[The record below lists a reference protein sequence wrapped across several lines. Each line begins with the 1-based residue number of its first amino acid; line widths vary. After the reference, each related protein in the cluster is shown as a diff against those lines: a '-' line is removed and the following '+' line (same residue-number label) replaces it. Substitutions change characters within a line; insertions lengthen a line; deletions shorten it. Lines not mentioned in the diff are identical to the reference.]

1 MAASSRMQLIPSTGV
16 LLGAIAAGVV
26 AAVLVNVYIGNVE
39 SRYTAGSMRVLVT
52 KEKIAQGQPLNAKL
66 FKEEYVTGPWTK
78 VFDGALKPENASLL
92 DGTKTALRPIGA
104 GEPIFWGDLYPEDVV
119 ELLINPR
126 RGEDLLTIPVQ
137 SDNSPGRQLQ
147 PGGYVRLYAVFD
159 LDPDPRKE
167 QRETLPVIENVQVR
181 AVGGSTRPTAADKRA
196 NYDNI
201 GILVTQDQAIKLL
214 QIQDVMVE
222 KSFVVTVTHR
232 PDKVEELEPKINPD
246 VLRFIESRGTVS
258 PLP

>member
-1 MAASSRMQLIPSTGV
+1 MAATSRMQLIPSTGV

-26 AAVLVNVYIGNVE
+26 AAFLVNVYIGSVE
-39 SRYTAGSMRVLVT
+39 SRYTSGSMSIYVLKEPVKEGQSLNVKQLTTVRVPPIF
-52 KEKIAQGQPLNAKL
+52 ENA
-66 FKEEYVTGPWTK
+66 FKK
-78 VFDGALKPENASLL
+78 ALKPGEEGYLM
-92 DGTKTALRPIGA
+92 DKTAPRAMGEGQPIYY
-104 GEPIFWGDLYPEDVV
+104 GDLYEERDI
-119 ELLINPR
+119 ELPVNP
-126 RGEDLLTIPVQ
+126 GQGYDLLTIPVQ

-159 LDPDPRKE
+159 LDPDTQKE
-167 QRETLPVIENVQVR
+167 QRETLDVIENVQVR
-181 AVGGSTRPTAADKRA
+181 AVDGSTRPTAADKRA
-196 NYDNI
+196 RYDNI
-201 GILVTQDQAIKLL
+201 SILVTQVQAKQLL

-232 PDKVEELEPKINPD
+232 PDRVQDLEPKINPE

>member
-16 LLGAIAAGVV
+16 LLGAIAAGV
-26 AAVLVNVYIGNVE
+26 AAAILIIVYIGSVE
-39 SRYTAGSMRVLVT
+39 SRYKGESMKVLVARD
-52 KEKIAQGQPLNAKL
+52 KITVGQPLNAKL
-66 FKEEYVTGPWTK
+66 FTEKPVTGPWTE
-78 VFDGALKPENASLL
+78 VFAGALKPENASLL

-104 GEPIFWGDLYPEDVV
+104 GEPIFWGDLYPEDVM
-119 ELLINPR
+119 ELPINPR

-147 PGGYVRLYAVFD
+147 PGGYVRLYAAFD

-167 QRETLPVIENVQVR
+167 QRETMDVIENVQVR
-181 AVGGSTRPTAADKRA
+181 AVDGSTRPVAADKRGR
-196 NYDNI
+196 YDNI
-201 GILVTQDQAIKLL
+201 SILVTQDQAKKLL

-232 PDKVEELEPKINPD
+232 PDQVKDLEPKINPE
-246 VLRFIESRGTVS
+246 VLRFIESRGTVV
-258 PLP
+258 PP

>member
-1 MAASSRMQLIPSTGV
+1 MAASNRMQLIPSTGV

-26 AAVLVNVYIGNVE
+26 AAVLINVYIGSVE
-39 SRYTAGSMRVLVT
+39 SRYTAGSMSIYVLKEPVKEGQSLLVKQLTTVRVPRIF
-52 KEKIAQGQPLNAKL
+52 EKAFEK
-66 FKEEYVTGPWTK
+66 
-78 VFDGALKPENASLL
+78 ALKPGEEGYLMN
-92 DGTKTALRPIGA
+92 KTAPRTM
-104 GEPIFWGDLYPEDVV
+104 GEGQPIFYGDLYEEGVI
-119 ELLINPR
+119 ELPINPR

-167 QRETLPVIENVQVR
+167 QRETMDVIENVQVR
-181 AVGGSTRPTAADKRA
+181 AVDGSTRPTAADKRGR
-196 NYDNI
+196 YDNI
-201 GILVTQDQAIKLL
+201 SILVTQDQAKKLL

-222 KSFVVTVTHR
+222 KSFIVTVTHR
-232 PDKVEELEPKINPD
+232 PDSVVELEPKINPE

>member
-1 MAASSRMQLIPSTGV
+1 MQLIPSTGV

-39 SRYTAGSMRVLVT
+39 SRYTAGSMRVLVA

-66 FKEEYVTGPWTK
+66 FKEEYVTGPWTN
-78 VFDGALKPENASLL
+78 VFDGALKPENARLL
-92 DGTKTALRPIGA
+92 DGTKTAPRPIGA
-104 GEPIFWGDLYPEDVV
+104 GEPIFYGDLYDEGAPDP
-119 ELLINPR
+119 LINPS
-126 RGEDLLTIPVQ
+126 RGYDLLTIPVQ

-167 QRETLPVIENVQVR
+167 QRETMDVIENVQVR
-181 AVGGSTRPTAADKRA
+181 AVDGSTRPIPADKRA
-196 NYDNI
+196 RYDNI
-201 GILVTQDQAIKLL
+201 SILVTQDQAIKLL
-214 QIQDVMVE
+214 RIQDVLVDG
-222 KSFVVTVTHR
+222 SFTVTVTHR
-232 PDKVEELEPKINPD
+232 PDQVRELEPKINPE
-246 VLRFIESRGTVS
+246 VLRFIESRGMVS

>member
-26 AAVLVNVYIGNVE
+26 AAVLINVYIGSVE
-39 SRYTAGSMRVLVT
+39 SRYTAGSMSIYVLKEPVKEGQSLLAKQLTTVRVPRIF
-52 KEKIAQGQPLNAKL
+52 EK
-66 FKEEYVTGPWTK
+66 
-78 VFDGALKPENASLL
+78 ALKPGEEGYLR
-92 DGTKTALRPIGA
+92 DKTAPRSMGEGQPIYY
-104 GEPIFWGDLYPEDVV
+104 GDLYEEGVT
-119 ELLINPR
+119 ELPVNP
-126 RGEDLLTIPVQ
+126 GQGYDLLTIPVQ

-147 PGGYVRLYAVFD
+147 PGGYVRLYTVFD

-167 QRETLPVIENVQVR
+167 QRETLDVIENVQVR
-181 AVGGSTRPTAADKRA
+181 AVDGSTRPTAADKRGR
-196 NYDNI
+196 YDNI
-201 GILVTQDQAIKLL
+201 SILVTQAQAKQLL

-232 PDKVEELEPKINPD
+232 PERVEELEPKINPEA
-246 VLRFIESRGTVS
+246 LRFIESRGTVS